1 MFINKNRPELLKDA
15 SRRKSPNKAF
25 QVELS
30 IDTLTYDKSYLK
42 KKKSISANSFA
53 VSKIFGYFYE
63 KTQLSGGKGESYS
76 ISWICWI
83 LSLHFRH
90 LLRWVREIQF
100 IELFGFKCAQTKFFF
115 FWTHGIF

>member
-42 KKKSISANSFA
+42 KKNR
-53 VSKIFGYFYE
+53 YP
-63 KTQLSGGKGESYS
+63 L
-76 ISWICWI
+76 I
-83 LSLHFRH
+83 LSQSPKSL
-90 LLRWVREIQF
+90 
-100 IELFGFKCAQTKFFF
+100 
-115 FWTHGIF
+115 GIFMRKLN